1 MKLQVTGERPVDAI
15 DVTGGQQPTIIDVTA
30 GTVTSVNG
38 RTGAVTISSSD
49 VGAPDWINTA
59 QRGAVGDGIHDD
71 TAAIQAAINACPK
84 GGIVYLPRGRYKTTA
99 TLDLKDGVSLL
110 GSHSN
115 LMVGPGMSGGDYP
128 CYIQAQGPFVGTSV
142 IQIVGDDDGTHP
154 AISAEQRIVNLML
167 DGSQLTGTA
176 VDGIYAKGNVQNVIL
191 DGVCVRQMPNN
202 GIVTAPNSGGQY
214 PFSWRMRHVMVDGCH
229 AHGFLFTRM
238 TDLTAED
245 CQAIGSWAN
254 GWVLTNLPNSQ
265 LTNCRAEW
273 CGNHGFLITGNWG
286 SGTGSGGAVFTA
298 CTTDR
303 NGWDGVHVD
312 ATGSG
317 PIQIGG
323 LMTRRDGRNG
333 GAGGGNY
340 AGLAA
345 NGATVPLV
353 IGDWT
358 NYPGID
364 DDGGG
369 TNSPQYGASF
379 TNNTFVQVDG
389 AYLHAATAGLNN
401 GGGNTTLQCR
411 NVIYATGATSSPT
424 RTIPQTSALG
434 WASVKDP
441 AYGATGNGATDDTA
455 AIQAAINSLGSQ
467 GGVVHLPPGSYLLN
481 GPNPLDLAAPI
492 TLQGAGHGAT
502 TIRIGSSFTGSSA
515 ITISSDD
522 CMIQGVQIRGASTT
536 TTSNPTC
543 HGVTATGVQELRLF
557 NATLQYINGYA
568 VRLFGTAA
576 TTLHGT
582 QINMVKIQSCAGAIH
597 IKSDSAAPAANV
609 QLSNV
614 FTRFLGV
621 NTGSNAN
628 LDGIRIEDS
637 WDVLAQNVMPWM
649 NATTGGTGAA
659 FRVVG
664 NCAAIFVQ
672 NLDALGP
679 QTGSANVVIESGT
692 NGDPQ
697 NVQIQGGVIQQG
709 IVGILIAGASNQVR
723 VRNVRILNNQTHNVS
738 VTSSGFGIY
747 FDECLISQGGAG
759 ATGTNYDISWSGS
772 AEGFITDCR
781 FGSSVVSTG
790 TAGVQGIINIAT
802 AVVRVLDA
810 NFTGSGSASTNWYPT
825 TQPQIASRVD
835 GSNFEFFGNID
846 FRFGASQR
854 LSLRPTTTGS
864 NALAT
869 NVGSGTNDNF
879 RILGDGTQQFGAGG
893 ASARD
898 TTWARQGAGQIGTA
912 DSDIIIGLAGKGL
925 RVKEGSNAKMGTAT
939 LNGTTAVTV
948 STTAVT
954 ATSRILLTINT
965 PGGTPASPYVFTRT
979 AGTSFQIKS
988 TGASDTSV
996 VAWVILEPA

>member
-1 MKLQVTGERPVDAI
+1 MKLQVTGEQPVDAI

-49 VGAPDWINTA
+49 VGAPDWINVV

-71 TAAIQAAINACPK
+71 TTHIQAAIDSCQP
-84 GGIVYLPRGRYKTTA
+84 GGIVYLPRGVYKTTA
-99 TLDLKDGVSLL
+99 TLDLKAGVTLL

-115 LMVGPGMSGGDYP
+115 LMLGPGMTGADYP
-128 CYIQAQGPFVGTSV
+128 CYIQPQGPFTGSSV
-142 IQIVGDDDGTHP
+142 IQIIGDDDGIHP
-154 AISAEQRIVNLML
+154 AISAEQRIINLMI

-176 VDGIYAKGNVQNVIL
+176 VDGLYAKGNVQNVVIENFT
-191 DGVCVRQMPNN
+191 VRQMPNN
-202 GIVTAPNSGGQY
+202 GIVTAPRALDGQY
-214 PFSWRMRHVMVDGCH
+214 PYSWRMRHVMVDGCH
-229 AHGFLFTRM
+229 AHGFLFTLM
-238 TDLTAED
+238 TDLTADD
-245 CQAIGSWAN
+245 CQAIGCWAN
-254 GWVLTNLPNSQ
+254 GWILTNLPNSQ

-273 CGNHGFLITGNWG
+273 SGNYGFLITGDWG
-286 SGTGSGGAVFTA
+286 NGTGSGGAVFTG

-312 ATGSG
+312 ATGNG
-317 PIQIGG
+317 PVQFTS

-333 GAGGGNY
+333 GTGGGGY

-364 DDGGG
+364 DNGAG

-379 TNNTFVQVDG
+379 TNNTFVQVDN

-411 NVIYATGATSSPT
+411 NVTYATGATSSPV
-424 RTIPQTSALG
+424 RTTPQTSALG

-441 AYGATGNGATDDTA
+441 AYGAKGDGTTDDTT
-455 AIQAAINSLGSQ
+455 AIQAAITALGSQ
-467 GGVVHLPPGSYLLN
+467 GGTVYFPSGSYLLN
-481 GPNPLDLAAPI
+481 GANPVSLGAPI

-502 TIRIGSSFTGSSA
+502 TIRIGASFTGSSA
-515 ITISSDD
+515 ITVSSDD
-522 CMIQGVQIRGASTT
+522 CMIQGIQIRGASTT
-536 TTSNPTC
+536 TTSNPAC
-543 HGVTATGVQELRLF
+543 HGVTATGVQEFRVL
-557 NATLQYINGYA
+557 NATFQWINGYA
-568 VRLFGTAA
+568 IRALGTAA

-582 QINMVKIQSCAGAIH
+582 QINMIKIQSCAGGIH
-597 IKSDSAAPAANV
+597 IKSDATAPAANV

-621 NTGSNAN
+621 NSGANAN

-637 WDVLAQNVMPWM
+637 WDVLCQNVLPWM
-649 NATTGGTGAA
+649 QATLGGTGTS
-659 FRVVG
+659 FRVTG

-679 QTGSANVVIESGT
+679 QTGAANVVIESGA

-709 IVGILIAGASNQVR
+709 IVGILVSGASNQVR

-738 VTSSGFGIY
+738 ITSTGFGIY
-747 FDECLISQGGAG
+747 FDECLISQGGQG
-759 ATGTNYDISWSGS
+759 ATGTNYDINWTGT

-781 FGSSVVSTG
+781 FGTPVVATG
-790 TAGVQGIINIAT
+790 TAGVQGLINIANGT
-802 AVVRVLDA
+802 MVRVVNA

-825 TQPQIASRVD
+825 AQPQLASRVD
-835 GSNFEFFGNID
+835 GTNVEFYGNVD
-846 FRFGASQR
+846 FRFASGQR
-854 LSLRPTTTGS
+854 HSWRPSASGNHVAAINVAGTDVNDRLRIYADRVEIGPGS
-864 NALAT
+864 T
-869 NVGSGTNDNF
+869 
-879 RILGDGTQQFGAGG
+879 
-893 ASARD
+893 ARD
-898 TTWARQGAGQIGTA
+898 TTWGRQGTAQIGTA
-912 DSDIIIGLAGKGL
+912 DSDVIIGLAGKGL
-925 RVKEGSNAKMGTAT
+925 RVKEGTNAKMGVAT
-939 LNGTTAVTV
+939 LVAGTVTV
-948 STTAVT
+948 SNTSVT
-954 ATSRILLTINT
+954 ATSRIFIQRRVAGGTLGNITYTKSAGVSFTINSSS
-965 PGGTPASPYVFTRT
+965 GT
-979 AGTSFQIKS
+979 
-988 TGASDTSV
+988 DTSTV
-996 VAWVILEPA
+996 DWFILEPA